1 VGLQFYSTN
10 ADGTLGAVAVSKS
23 QNPRQD
29 SVRGA
34 SDRRYIG
41 QGNGRGRFGLS
52 RSDMVRCGQD
62 RSRMSFRRQCER
74 VSVARES
81 QRSIAWDRVPWKD
94 RWSQMMPCPD
104 EIGRCGSREAKGRAR
119 TRRSPQSAIFHRSKP
134 INEVQRKCSISDMPN
149 IYARNLA
156 DRMRNR
162 RWERRAGRP
171 NLLRFKPSFVLIHA
185 VIQMDTIS
193 QFVRSEHVGLRG
205 RSHRHPVPP
214 GFARRHWRS
223 RYRRPELN
231 SVWDQ

>member
-1 VGLQFYSTN
+1 MRACECRSLST
-10 ADGTLGAVAVSKS
+10 
-23 QNPRQD
+23 
-29 SVRGA
+29 
-34 SDRRYIG
+34 
-41 QGNGRGRFGLS
+41 
-52 RSDMVRCGQD
+52 
-62 RSRMSFRRQCER
+62 
-74 VSVARES
+74 RES

-104 EIGRCGSREAKGRAR
+104 EIGRCGSREAKGRQAR

-193 QFVRSEHVGLRG
+193 QFVR
-205 RSHRHPVPP
+205 
-214 GFARRHWRS
+214 
-223 RYRRPELN
+223 RRPSRTLASPSGAAGVRSAALAQSLPTTGTKF
-231 SVWDQ
+231 SVGPVGRL

>member
-1 VGLQFYSTN
+1 MGLQFYSTN

-104 EIGRCGSREAKGRAR
+104 EIGRCGSREAKG
-119 TRRSPQSAIFHRSKP
+119 
-134 INEVQRKCSISDMPN
+134 
-149 IYARNLA
+149 
-156 DRMRNR
+156 
-162 RWERRAGRP
+162 GR
-171 NLLRFKPSFVLIHA
+171 
-185 VIQMDTIS
+185 
-193 QFVRSEHVGLRG
+193 RG
-205 RSHRHPVPP
+205 RDAHLNRLFSTALNQSTKSSVSVPYP
-214 GFARRHWRS
+214 TYPTFTLETSQTGCGIADGSGGPDGRTYYASNPLLF
-223 RYRRPELN
+223 
-231 SVWDQ
+231 